1 MAYDV
6 MYLELRTCR
15 RQLICHWHNAEL
27 CCEVCAPDRT
37 VKPSRL
43 RAPLVDPSTPAQFTQ
58 NTGRLSYVRTS
69 LVDLGRGCG
78 YVYIIRSP
86 LCIRITK

>member
-15 RQLICHWHNAEL
+15 RQLICHWHNAES
-27 CCEVCAPDRT
+27 CCQVCAPDRT

-43 RAPLVDPSTPAQFTQ
+43 RAPLVDPSTPAQFSQ

-69 LVDLGRGCG
+69 LVDLGRGCICE
-78 YVYIIRSP
+78 VICACAT
-86 LCIRITK
+86 L